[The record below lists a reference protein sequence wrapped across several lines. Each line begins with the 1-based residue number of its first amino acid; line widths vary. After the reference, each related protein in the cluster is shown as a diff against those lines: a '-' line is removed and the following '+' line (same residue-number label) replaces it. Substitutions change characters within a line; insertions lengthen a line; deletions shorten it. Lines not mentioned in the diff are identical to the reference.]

1 MAQQTIDTVGNTDTI
16 QTGGQKINANFTELY
31 GQKGAPNGTAPLD
44 ASSLV
49 PVSNLPNI
57 PSSLLPPIAITNTT
71 VVASQAAMLALT
83 AQTGD
88 VAIRTD
94 NSNTYI
100 LRGLNSTVL
109 SDWELLPIPT
119 VPVQSVAGKTG
130 VVVLTSADVGLSNV
144 DNTTDAEKP
153 ISAATQTALN
163 AKVQSVAGKTG
174 VVVLTSADVGLSNV
188 DNTTDAGKP
197 ISAATQTALNA
208 KENTANKNVGGGY
221 AGTDANNEVARPQA
235 GAAAQVAIG
244 RNEATKRANGT
255 WSALAVSLPDGYDV
269 HAWSDALV
277 SNVVYDVFNPVN
289 APSSGWWHLEVIRHA
304 SDTPIN
310 QWRTLR
316 MTAFNNTSY
325 PNGTVFTSSNALGG
339 WTPWVRMATDEALT
353 WITPT
358 FVNGW
363 TSYDTSWP
371 AGIAKDSMGM
381 VQGRGLARA
390 GTLTIGTTLFTL
402 PVGMRPT
409 VNIYSQAV
417 SSSRGVASFQIVVTG
432 EVQIITFTGNGAFVG
447 LSFIFKAA

>member
-119 VPVQSVAGKTG
+119 VP
-130 VVVLTSADVGLSNV
+130 
-144 DNTTDAEKP
+144 
-153 ISAATQTALN
+153 
-163 AKVQSVAGKTG
+163 VQSVAGKTG